1 MPNRA
6 RTGSAERPLRVA
18 VVGSG
23 PAGFFT
29 ADALLRQTT
38 LVAEVDVFE
47 RLPTPYGLVRTGV
60 APDHARVKTVVAAY
74 EKTAARAA
82 FRFFGNVTLGLDIE
96 IAHLRPYY
104 DQIVYA
110 VGNEADRRLGVEGE
124 GLWGCIPGA
133 VFVGW
138 YNGHP
143 DYRPAPIRLDAERVA
158 IIGHGNVAVDVA
170 RILAR
175 TPDEL
180 ATTDIADHALEVL
193 RGSQVREIYV
203 LGRRG
208 PMEAAFTP
216 AELKE
221 LTQLPHATV
230 VVDPAELAL
239 DEAGRAAL
247 ASAEARTQKNLS
259 MLAELA
265 RPSEPRAR
273 TIHLRFCRSPLEIL
287 GDDFDRVRGL
297 RLEKNRLERRPDGSV
312 KAVGTGEIEEI
323 AVGMVVPAVG
333 FEGKPLR
340 GVPFDAARR
349 TVSNR
354 DGRVVDAQG
363 AVVPGEYAVG
373 WAATGAKGL
382 IGTHRGAATELV
394 GRMVEDAQQA
404 APRRLSPHD
413 AVGELLKTHDVPYVS
428 FDDWKRLDAI
438 EVARGARR
446 GAPRSKLTDV
456 DDMLETLRR

>member
-1 MPNRA
+1 MWQEVCLTSPQLDHHKQVAGIPSSNERATQGGRQVGRLLPTHHRVTPSGSIGGNAWPMPNRA

-96 IAHLRPYY
+96 VAHLRPYY

-193 RGSQVREIYV
+193 RGSAVR
-203 LGRRG
+203 
-208 PMEAAFTP
+208 
-216 AELKE
+216 
-221 LTQLPHATV
+221 
-230 VVDPAELAL
+230 
-239 DEAGRAAL
+239 
-247 ASAEARTQKNLS
+247 S
-259 MLAELA
+259 M
-265 RPSEPRAR
+265 
-273 TIHLRFCRSPLEIL
+273 
-287 GDDFDRVRGL
+287 
-297 RLEKNRLERRPDGSV
+297 SV
-312 KAVGTGEIEEI
+312 K
-323 AVGMVVPAVG
+323 P
-333 FEGKPLR
+333 
-340 GVPFDAARR
+340 AARIA
-349 TVSNR
+349 S
-354 DGRVVDAQG
+354 DICA
-363 AVVPGEYAVG
+363 AV
-373 WAATGAKGL
+373 
-382 IGTHRGAATELV
+382 
-394 GRMVEDAQQA
+394 
-404 APRRLSPHD
+404 
-413 AVGELLKTHDVPYVS
+413 
-428 FDDWKRLDAI
+428 
-438 EVARGARR
+438 
-446 GAPRSKLTDV
+446 
-456 DDMLETLRR
+456 